1 MSDVDDHYATLGLDR
16 DCSAEQIRAAYRMLA
31 KRHHPD
37 VNQNDAGARART
49 EALNAAHEI
58 LGDPARRR
66 AYDRER
72 ERASQAA
79 APARGARIVHDITQD
94 VHLRIEDFL
103 RGTSLQV
110 EVKDPAHPGEVE
122 SYSVKIPAL
131 TAPGSRL
138 RLPRNGASTKGVVI
152 LRLKT
157 LPGFRYKARGSDL
170 RTDLRL
176 SPQRAAEGG
185 SEMIARPTGGML
197 RLTIPARAKRGEI
210 LRVPGEGLPKARG
223 GRGDLLVRLTYRP
236 GVRVSRAGTR

>member
-1 MSDVDDHYATLGLDR
+1 VNDAGDHYATLGLDR
-16 DCSAEQIRAAYRMLA
+16 DCSAAQIRAAYRSLA

-37 VNQNDAGARART
+37 VNQNAAGARART

-58 LGDPARRR
+58 LGNPARRR
-66 AYDRER
+66 AYDRELD
-72 ERASQAA
+72 RASQAT
-79 APARGARIVHDITQD
+79 APARGAPIVNDITQD

-103 RGTSLQV
+103 RGTSLRV
-110 EVKDPAHPGEVE
+110 EVNDPAHPDGVE
-122 SYSVKIPAL
+122 SYPVNIPAL

-138 RLPRNGASTKGVVI
+138 RLPRTGASAKGVVI

-157 LPGFRYKARGSDL
+157 LPGFRYKVRGSDL

-185 SEMIARPTGGML
+185 SEAIERPTGGML

-210 LRVPGEGLPKARG
+210 LRVPGEGLPKPRG

-236 GVRVSRAGTR
+236 GVRVSRLR